1 MSNNISVRKKIL
13 NSLKNGFDEIITAN
27 GYQNNF
33 KSDNVYLG
41 YRDISSVKNFPT
53 ICIFLGDEKNTNGFD
68 ESGLM
73 PTMETQAIIIIYT
86 NDTDTSKNEKIFM
99 DMLSYFGQNQNE
111 SVLLQNDLNSIKFLK
126 SFVINEISPY
136 SDIEKN
142 SSRLGI
148 GLKIRYIDAIDNE
161 DIQYLITEAGQ
172 YFITEGNQ
180 NIILE

>member
-1 MSNNISVRKKIL
+1 MGNNISVRKKL
-13 NSLKNGFDEIITAN
+13 LYNLRNSFDEIITDN

-33 KSDNVYLG
+33 KSQNVYLG
-41 YRDISSVKNFPT
+41 YQDITSVKNFPT
-53 ICIFLGDEKNTNGFD
+53 ICIFLGDEKVIEFD
-68 ESGLM
+68 ESGLL

-86 NDTDTSKNEKIFM
+86 NDTDTTKNEKIFM

-111 SVLLQNDLNSIKFLK
+111 SVLVQNDLNSIKFLK
-126 SFVINEISPY
+126 SFVMNEISPY
-136 SDIEKN
+136 SDVEKN

-148 GLKIRYIDAIDNE
+148 GLKIKYIDAIDNE

-172 YFITEGNQ
+172 YFITEENQ